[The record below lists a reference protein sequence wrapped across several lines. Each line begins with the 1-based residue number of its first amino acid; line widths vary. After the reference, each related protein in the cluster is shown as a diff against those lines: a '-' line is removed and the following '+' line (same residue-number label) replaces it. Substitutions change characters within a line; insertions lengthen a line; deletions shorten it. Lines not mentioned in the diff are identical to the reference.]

1 MDLNCR
7 RHSGFSLLPLNS
19 WEWVRSLGRSICS
32 ACSRTCGSDAAA
44 ALCSLISL
52 SHHCAHKHP
61 APACTRSSSKTQL
74 RLCILHFVLTFK
86 NISHKYKEIILLL
99 DFLATELA
107 EVFPPS
113 PHVKKHH
120 KSMRLF
126 CCLCRASWKGWSWSC
141 PPPGPGF
148 SAGLSLPG
156 SARGQHALLGQG
168 LAALVLLQPRVIQ
181 VASVAVLGGAGLAP
195 GRPRAPDTHAG
206 SALRAGAVQPPRDP
220 GPGSG
225 HAPAANG
232 KGKSVTMQTRENASS
247 KRESLGKKLR

>member
-19 WEWVRSLGRSICS
+19 WEWVRSLGRSISS

-74 RLCILHFVLTFK
+74 RLCILHFVPRCR
-86 NISHKYKEIILLL
+86 NISHRYKEIILLL

-107 EVFPPS
+107 EVSPPS
-113 PHVKKHH
+113 PLVKEHH

-141 PPPGPGF
+141 PAPGQV
-148 SAGLSLPG
+148 
-156 SARGQHALLGQG
+156 SARGCPCPLSPR
-168 LAALVLLQPRVIQ
+168 AARTARPGAGSPRTAAAEGHPGRLCRGAGRSWAGPRAAPSSGHTRRGCP
-181 VASVAVLGGAGLAP
+181 ASRGGAASAGP
-195 GRPRAPDTHAG
+195 RPRLWA
-206 SALRAGAVQPPRDP
+206 RPRCQRKRKICYNSNP
-220 GPGSG
+220 G
-225 HAPAANG
+225 
-232 KGKSVTMQTRENASS
+232 KCFQ
-247 KRESLGKKLR
+247 